1 MRYYFGSASLACIDD
16 RKLPGGDCLDSKP
29 VLSKDQ
35 LFLQKYEGLNPFERF
50 ARIIIDQLCVTFS
63 LYDYNKNNVFEYD

>member
-1 MRYYFGSASLACIDD
+1 MRYYFGSASLACLNDIN
-16 RKLPGGDCLDSKP
+16 LPGGDCLDSKP

-50 ARIIIDQLCVTFS
+50 ARIIIDQLTVIFLT
-63 LYDYNKNNVFEYD
+63 YDYNKNGRFEYD